1 MAYIETRP
9 GTRSAFPRRSL
20 LIALVSLACTFT
32 VVLSGHSAGFLQPIE
47 QGFADMRTAL
57 FSDRVSGDHPDV
69 VIVSVGD
76 NVTATRATF
85 DKRTIEVDRAQLA
98 RLIEVIDDSAPRAI
112 GFDVPLAGAGDSA
125 KDQALQRALRE
136 AKARVVIAA
145 RTASVEASPERR
157 VWLDRFISG
166 TGRPVGHVTT
176 IYDEGLG
183 RAVAVD
189 SGVQAIGRVPDSFA
203 LLMARTLRPEVR
215 RDFGDIAWL
224 QKVDEPGVL
233 SQVLNIGGQQPFR
246 MLFADDLL
254 DPAKP
259 TPARALAGRLVLVTT
274 GIAEIERHKTP
285 LTLWTGETLAP
296 IQIQAQAIAQ
306 LLDRRAINGIDSRTT
321 RLALFALACAAGL
334 IGWFR
339 GPGLHVVGTLIAVVA
354 LIAIDALAYSMRDLA
369 LPLVPALIV
378 WLLGE
383 AAGRSLRGI
392 LDWEERHGFKWPLEE
407 SSRPV

>member
-1 MAYIETRP
+1 MAYIESRP
-9 GTRSAFPRRSL
+9 ARRAPFPRRFL
-20 LIALVSLACTFT
+20 LIALASLLCAFA
-32 VVLSGHSAGFLQPIE
+32 VVLSGHSAGFLQRIE
-47 QGFADMRTAL
+47 QGFADLRTAL
-57 FSDRVSGDHPDV
+57 FSDRVTGDHPDV

-76 NVTATRATF
+76 NVSSTRATF
-85 DKRTIEVDRAQLA
+85 DKRVIDVDRAQLA

-112 GFDVPLAGAGDSA
+112 GFDVPLLGAGDSA
-125 KDQALQRALRE
+125 KDQMLQRALRE
-136 AKARVVIAA
+136 AKARVVMAA
-145 RTASVEASPERR
+145 RTSSAEASPERR
-157 VWLDRFISG
+157 AWLDRFISG
-166 TGRPVGHVTT
+166 TGRPAGHLTT
-176 IYDEGLG
+176 LYDEGLG

-203 LLMARTLRPEVR
+203 MLMARALRPEVR
-215 RDFGDIAWL
+215 RDFSDIAWL
-224 QKVDEPGVL
+224 QKVDDRGML
-233 SQVLNIGGQQPFR
+233 AQVLNIGGQQPFR

-254 DPAKP
+254 DPTKQ

-274 GIAEIERHKTP
+274 GIAEIERHRTP

-339 GPGLHVVGTLIAVVA
+339 GPGLHVVGTLIAIIA
-354 LIAIDALAYSMRDLA
+354 LIAIDALAYSMRDVA
-369 LPLVPALIV
+369 LPLVPGLIV

-392 LDWEERHGFKWPLEE
+392 LDWEERNGLKWPLEE
-407 SSRPV
+407 PPGPA